1 MNEAIISRR
10 FFLTA
15 AVAAGGGLLIGSTP
29 RPEIL
34 GALAT
39 RPGVA
44 DVPLDAPLNSWIRIS
59 PDDVVTLISSQ
70 SEMGQGVMTTLP
82 AVLAEELGADWSR
95 VRIEFSPTAPAY
107 RNPRINWQFTGNSE
121 SATGFFEL
129 LRTMGASAREMLIA
143 AAARRWRVRAEE
155 CFTEN
160 GKVVHRP
167 TGRSLKFGEV
177 AEDAAKIA
185 PPAQPKPKPESE
197 WKLLGKPLRR
207 VELPAKLNGSAVFGL
222 DFSAPGMVHAA
233 VKQSPAHGGSVASFD
248 KSSVINLPGVIDVV
262 PIPNGVAVV
271 AKQYWQARQA
281 LKSLKVT
288 FDDGPNASLSTESL
302 HAQYRAALD
311 GGAWKTV
318 KTEGRAVSG
327 EEMAGKFAAVVS
339 QEYESQFLAH
349 ATMEP
354 MNCTAHVTEDGC
366 VVWGPL
372 QGNELTQLTLAATL
386 KLPPEKVTIN
396 RTLLGGG
403 FGRRLLTDFVVQAA
417 LVSRAVGKPVKV
429 VWSREEDMQH
439 DVYRPATLQR
449 ITAGLDQTGRPTAMA
464 HKVVSPSILQ
474 YVFAPAV
481 TEDND
486 PSCLE
491 GLEVDPLNWTRF
503 LRFS

>member
-10 FFLTA
+10 LFLTT

-29 RPEIL
+29 LPEIL
-34 GALAT
+34 GAFAT
-39 RPGVA
+39 RPRVS
-44 DVPLDAPLNSWIRIS
+44 DVPLNAPLNSLLNPWIRIS
-59 PDDVVTLISSQ
+59 PDDVVTIISSQ
-70 SEMGQGVMTTLP
+70 SEMGQGTMTTLP
-82 AVLAEELGADWSR
+82 AVLAEEMGADWSR
-95 VRIEFSPTAPAY
+95 VKIEFSPTEPAY

-121 SATGFFEL
+121 STTGFFEL
-129 LRTMGASAREMLIA
+129 MRAMGASAREMLIA
-143 AAARRWRVRAEE
+143 AAANRWGVKADE
-155 CFTEN
+155 CLTEN
-160 GKVVHRP
+160 GKVLHKPSR
-167 TGRSLKFGEV
+167 RSLKFGEV

-185 PPAQPKPKPESE
+185 PPAQPTPKPESE

-222 DFSAPGMVHAA
+222 DFSVPGMLHAA
-233 VKQSPAHGGSVASFD
+233 VQQSPAHGGALASFD
-248 KSSVINLPGVIDVV
+248 KSSVMKLPGVTDVV

-271 AKQYWQARQA
+271 AKQYWQARQG

-288 FDDGPNASLSTESL
+288 FNDGPNASLSTESL
-302 HAQYRAALD
+302 NAQYRAALD

-318 KTEGRAVSG
+318 RTEGRAVSG

-354 MNCTAHVTEDGC
+354 MNCTASVTDNSFTI
-366 VVWGPL
+366 WGPL
-372 QGNELTQLTLAATL
+372 QGPELAKLTLSGMF
-386 KLPPEKVTIN
+386 KLPPENVSIN

-403 FGRRLLTDFVVQAA
+403 FGRRLLVDFVVQAA
-417 LVSRAVGKPVKV
+417 LVSKAVGKPVKV

-449 ITAGLDQTGRPTAMA
+449 ITAGLDQTGKPTAIA

-474 YVFAPAV
+474 YVYAPAV

-491 GLEVDPLNWTRF
+491 GLMETHYAIP
-503 LRFS
+503 